1 MNSDSADVANS
12 VSTSSQGA
20 LPGGDA
26 TTTTTRRHS
35 HDAIGAAAEPVARR
49 SRVPVIRML
58 WNDKFAFCSVV
69 FLIFVTCCALF
80 GPAMLGDAATKLNL
94 RLRNFAPFSFE
105 HGWLYLL
112 GADALGRSMIA
123 RLIVAS
129 QNTLIIA
136 ASAVVLS
143 LIIGG
148 MLGIVAGFFNG
159 RFSNLIMRLADI
171 IMSFPSLLIAVVI
184 LYIFEPRVANLVLV
198 LGITRLP
205 IYMRTAR
212 AEVLEIRERLFVSAA
227 RVLGASNWR
236 LLGRHIAPLVL
247 PTLTTIATLEFA
259 FVMLA
264 ESSLS
269 FLGIGIQPP
278 EITWGLMVAQ
288 GRNYLQSA
296 WWLSFFPG
304 LMIMLT
310 ALSLNLLSGWLRL
323 LLDPVQ
329 RWRLEHPGGGN
340 VPAKAAN
347 DAAEVR
353 TRA

>member
-1 MNSDSADVANS
+1 MDLEANHIDSMTLAQHTR
-12 VSTSSQGA
+12 VSR
-20 LPGGDA
+20 L
-26 TTTTTRRHS
+26 
-35 HDAIGAAAEPVARR
+35 
-49 SRVPVIRML
+49 RML
-58 WNDKFAFCSVV
+58 WNDKFAFFSLV
-69 FLIFVTCCALF
+69 FIIFVTLCALF
-80 GPAMLGDAATKLNL
+80 GPGFLGDSATKLNL

-105 HGWLYLL
+105 HGWLYFL

-123 RLIVAS
+123 RLVVAS

-143 LIIGG
+143 LVVGG
-148 MLGIVAGFFNG
+148 MLGIVAGYFSG
-159 RFSNLIMRLADI
+159 RISNLIMRMADI

-227 RVLGASNWR
+227 RVLGAGKTR
-236 LLGRHIAPLVL
+236 ILGRHIAPLVI
-247 PTLTTIATLEFA
+247 PTLVTIATLEFA

-304 LMIMLT
+304 LMIMLS
-310 ALSLNLLSGWLRL
+310 ALSLNLLSSWLRVA
-323 LLDPVQ
+323 LDPAQ
-329 RWRLEHPGGGN
+329 RWRLEISESG
-340 VPAKAAN
+340 
-347 DAAEVR
+347 
-353 TRA
+353 RAFER